1 MILADTSVWISHL
14 RRSDPTLV
22 KLLNGEVLMH
32 PFVLGEL
39 ACGNLKERPKILAH
53 LAALP
58 SAIVATDAQASW
70 SRPRLDRR
78 PPAGFGPAFPL
89 PPVDN
94 RQAPACGIGAF
105 EAHLAWITCTGRNA

>member
-1 MILADTSVWISHL
+1 MMLADTSVWISHL

-22 KLLNGEVLMH
+22 KLLINGEVLMH

-58 SAIVATDAQASW
+58 SAIVATDAEV
-70 SRPRLDRR
+70 LDLIERHKLQ
-78 PPAGFGPAFPL
+78 GQGL
-89 PPVDN
+89 GWID
-94 RQAPACGIGAF
+94 
-105 EAHLAWITCTGRNA
+105 AHLLASGLLSHCRLWTIDKRLREASARLRLI